1 MKNLRR
7 TALSVIVMVCT
18 ILLSGCGVK
27 TIHGEVA
34 KVNMDVQTGV
44 FSFVLTQDGGE
55 QISVVTD
62 ENTHIFSWIDEAS
75 EFDLRNGSKEGI
87 LVSVTGRKSRS
98 SIHATQVE
106 IEHLLTRSGYTL
118 EDGTRIDI
126 KRGIFGTVYCLENGT
141 ELLTVRNTVGPD
153 DVVTGGMES
162 LDTLSQEA
170 QKNIKT
176 YYDEQ
181 GVLYDVFATLED
193 AYDAYCISKDEF
205 STFMLSQEMVPTAS
219 NDEVIYFLTVV
230 TMPYRGTNSHT
241 ELRIGAAFDKDTGEE
256 IPLADL
262 FMRESDELIE
272 RFIEICMV
280 DDDALT
286 AEMKSNFKLEYV
298 VFFPD
303 NLEITFPVEALPEY
317 GVSHG
322 MGFDYNEEV
331 CALLQPWAVPNGR
344 EQG

>member
-106 IEHLLTRSGYTL
+106 IEHLLTRGGYTL

-331 CALLQPWAVPNGR
+331 RALLQPWAVPNGR